1 MILQVSFTLLLYV
14 FSLYIGPEPD
24 AVRARCP
31 SWALKN
37 RERFQAAGVTARRR
51 YRRESKSP

>member
-14 FSLYIGPEPD
+14 FSLYIGPEPEPD

-37 RERFQAAGVTARRR
+37 
-51 YRRESKSP
+51 